1 MHVIVVLE
9 SRSAY
14 NNLSWFTSSDLF
26 AVFHLD
32 FSFNLKPTQEYTGE
46 RWPYRRPTSMQMRFL
61 TSKRVNW

>member
-1 MHVIVVLE
+1 MAQAFHQLFTELLYKQLYFMHVIVD
-9 SRSAY
+9 RSAY

-46 RWPYRRPTSMQMRFL
+46 R
-61 TSKRVNW
+61 